1 MLFPVLLSIMIN
13 IDNNWYNCA
22 RGKDMVMLDFF
33 IDIFIEAGADTLKLV
48 PFLFLTYVLME
59 WLEHRT
65 GSRTQAAIRRAG
77 KAGPLLGGVIGVFPQ
92 CGFSAAASNLYSGGL
107 ITAGTL
113 VAVFLST
120 SDEMLP
126 IFLSEA
132 VPVGTILCILTTKAV
147 IGVICGFM
155 LDFLYHGILRR
166 QIRYRNI
173 HTMCESEHCKC
184 EEGIFPSALRHT
196 LQITVF
202 LFLITILLEAVLEGL
217 GEEALSGLLFDQPV
231 IGELLAGLIGLIP
244 NCASSVVITQLYLEQ
259 VIGTGPMMAGLLT
272 NAGVGLLVLCRM
284 NRKRVKQNLGIIAY
298 VYLAGVAWG
307 VLIDLLHIT
316 F

>member
-1 MLFPVLLSIMIN
+1 MLFPALLSIMVS
-13 IDNNWYNCA
+13 IDDNWYNCA

-33 IDIFIEAGADTLKLV
+33 VDIFIEAGTDTLKLV

-77 KAGPLLGGVIGVFPQ
+77 KAGPLVGGVIGVFPQ

-126 IFLSEA
+126 IFISEA
-132 VPVGTILCILTTKAV
+132 VPAGTILRILATKVV
-147 IGVICGFM
+147 IGVICGFA

-202 LFLITILLEAVLEGL
+202 IFLITLLLEAVLEGL

-231 IGELLAGLIGLIP
+231 IGELIAGLIGLVP

-259 VIGTGPMMAGLLT
+259 VIGAGPMMAGLLI
-272 NAGVGLLVLCRM
+272 NAGVGILVLCRM
-284 NRKRVKQNLGIIAY
+284 NRRRVKQNLGIIAY

-307 VLIDLLHIT
+307 ILIDLLHIT

>member
-1 MLFPVLLSIMIN
+1 
-13 IDNNWYNCA
+13 
-22 RGKDMVMLDFF
+22 MLDFF
-33 IDIFIEAGADTLKLV
+33 VDIFIEAGTDTLKLV

-126 IFLSEA
+126 IFISEA
-132 VPVGTILCILTTKAV
+132 VPAGTILRILATKVV
-147 IGVICGFM
+147 IGVICGFA

-202 LFLITILLEAVLEGL
+202 IFLITLLLEAVLEGL
-217 GEEALSGLLFDQPV
+217 GEEALSGLLLDQPV
-231 IGELLAGLIGLIP
+231 IGELIAGLIGLVP

-259 VIGTGPMMAGLLT
+259 VIGAGPMMAGLLI
-272 NAGVGLLVLCRM
+272 NAGVGILVLCRM
-284 NRKRVKQNLGIIAY
+284 NRRRVKQNLGIISY

-307 VLIDLLHIT
+307 ILIDLLHIT

>member
-1 MLFPVLLSIMIN
+1 
-13 IDNNWYNCA
+13 
-22 RGKDMVMLDFF
+22 MLDFF
-33 IDIFIEAGADTLKLV
+33 VDIFIEAGTDTLKLV

-132 VPVGTILCILTTKAV
+132 VPVGTILRILATKVV
-147 IGVICGFM
+147 IGVICGFA

-196 LQITVF
+196 LQITGF
-202 LFLITILLEAVLEGL
+202 IFLITLLLEAVLEGL
-217 GEEALSGLLFDQPV
+217 GEEALSGLLLDQPV
-231 IGELLAGLIGLIP
+231 IGELIAGLIGLVP

-259 VIGTGPMMAGLLT
+259 VIGAGPMMAGLLI
-272 NAGVGLLVLCRM
+272 NAGVGILVLCRM
-284 NRKRVKQNLGIIAY
+284 NRRRVKQNLGIIAY

-307 VLIDLLHIT
+307 ILIDLLHIT